1 MPLHL
6 NLTANTHADLLQR
19 IEQAVGLRFARQ
31 AHSPD
36 AQTGPTPQPV
46 QTSQPAGATP
56 EPDAG
61 QGAVYTGKK
70 RGRKPLP
77 AGQAP
82 LAAVPA
88 TGEPNSGSGS
98 TENSTPFAVGSVQP
112 APPAPATPTYP
123 QGTTAT
129 PAGFLDPFAPQPA
142 GQPEALTLEI
152 VQAKFLELKNKHG
165 IQPVMKILADHGL
178 TGARGSIKLLT
189 PEQFPSAYASAC
201 EALNAETA

>member
-36 AQTGPTPQPV
+36 MAREQTGSAPQPV

-98 TENSTPFAVGSVQP
+98 TENSTPFAVGSAQP
-112 APPAPATPTYP
+112 AP
-123 QGTTAT
+123 AT

>member
-19 IEQAVGLRFARQ
+19 IEQAVGLRFAGREQ
-31 AHSPD
+31 P
-36 AQTGPTPQPV
+36 GPTPQPV
-46 QTSQPAGATP
+46 QTSQPAGVTP

-61 QGAVYTGKK
+61 QGAVYAGKK
-70 RGRKPLP
+70 RGRKPLS
-77 AGQAP
+77 AGASLP
-82 LAAVPA
+82 TAVPA

-112 APPAPATPTYP
+112 APPAP
-123 QGTTAT
+123 AT

-189 PEQFPSAYASAC
+189 PEQFSSAYTSAS